1 MTVKTVTGKW
11 LKEKLNGSKLSYMKA
26 NSHTWFFS
34 RNLQRAFVEGLSF
47 VDNGFQNK
55 TVHII

>member
-1 MTVKTVTGKW
+1 MKTVTGKW
-11 LKEKLNGSKLSYMKA
+11 LKENLNDSKLGYMKS

-34 RNLQRAFVEGLSF
+34 RNFQHAFVEGVSF